1 MTYTFVYRKGG
12 GVVTSQ
18 LKLEVGVDLATAIGE
33 SQSDTL
39 KELGADK
46 NSPLFAIVK

>member
-1 MTYTFVYRKGG
+1 MTYTFVYRKDS
-12 GVVTSQ
+12 VVATSQ
-18 LKLEVGVDLATAIGE
+18 LKLEDGVDLATAINE
-33 SQSDTL
+33 SQSETL